1 MTACDVSAICKPWED
16 QKVIAQLIANEFF
29 QQGDLEK
36 KQLHQKPIAIMDRD
50 RENEFPMMQVNF
62 IDAVCLPNYQVCA

>member
-36 KQLHQKPIAIMDRD
+36 NSYIKNQLQLWTETVKM
-50 RENEFPMMQVNF
+50 NF
-62 IDAVCLPNYQVCA
+62 L